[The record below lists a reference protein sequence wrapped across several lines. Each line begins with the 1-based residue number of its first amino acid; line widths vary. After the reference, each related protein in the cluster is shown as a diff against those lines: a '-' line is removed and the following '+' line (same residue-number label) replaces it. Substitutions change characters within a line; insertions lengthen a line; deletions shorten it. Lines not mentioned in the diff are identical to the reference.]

1 MGDGY
6 KLAAGL
12 GSVKA
17 PVNGLSLR
25 LQLTVPHL
33 AIWIVAALAT
43 FGVIVRP
50 FRWPEA
56 VWAVAGAVALLGTG
70 LLPWAQGLAAV
81 AKGGDVYLF
90 LTGMML
96 LSETARREGL
106 FDRVAALAVNR
117 AKSSPKRLFALV
129 YGVGVVVTAFLSN
142 DAAAVVLT
150 PAVYAAAKKAKVD
163 ALPYLF
169 VCAFIANAASF
180 LLPISNPANI
190 VLYGDRTPALLRW
203 LASFLLPS
211 VLSIVATYVVLRWV
225 EARRLGEACECGVD
239 IEPMSHGAWAAL
251 GGLGLTAV
259 ALLTASAM
267 DIQLGLPTFAMGVLT
282 AAVVVLRAGGSPW
295 PTIKGVSWSV
305 LPLVAG
311 LFVLVQ
317 ALTATGLIE
326 ALASVM
332 SEAARRGPRTA
343 AWASGGLIAVV
354 SNLMNNLPAGLI
366 ASSAISEAHPPQK
379 LVDAL
384 LIGVDLGPNLSVTGS
399 LATILWLT
407 ALRREGE
414 HVGFW
419 RFLKVGVLVTPPALG
434 LALATRLMMPG

>member
-1 MGDGY
+1 M
-6 KLAAGL
+6 
-12 GSVKA
+12 
-17 PVNGLSLR
+17 
-25 LQLTVPHL
+25 
-33 AIWIVAALAT
+33 
-43 FGVIVRP
+43 
-50 FRWPEA
+50 
-56 VWAVAGAVALLGTG
+56 
-70 LLPWAQGLAAV
+70 PWSQGLQAI

-190 VLYGDRTPALLRW
+190 VLYGDHTPALLRW
-203 LASFLLPS
+203 LTSFLPPS

-225 EARRLGEACECGVD
+225 EARRLGDTCECDVET
-239 IEPMSHGAWAAL
+239 EPMSRGAWAAL
-251 GGLGLTAV
+251 GGLSLTAAV
-259 ALLTASAM
+259 LLGASAM
-267 DIQLGLPTFAMGVLT
+267 DVQLGLPTFAMGVAT
-282 AAVVVLRAGGSPW
+282 VAIVWLRERRSPW
-295 PTIKGVSWSV
+295 PTVKGVSWAV

-317 ALTATGLIE
+317 ALTATGVIE
-326 ALASVM
+326 ALADVM
-332 SEAARRGPRTA
+332 REATERAPRAA

-354 SNLMNNLPAGLI
+354 SNLMNNLPAGLL
-366 ASSAISEAHPPQK
+366 ASSAISQAHPPQK

-399 LATILWLT
+399 LATILWLN

-434 LALATRLMMPG
+434 LALAARLLMRG